1 MADIPIDA
9 SPSMPVLL
17 FAFGISLVTGIVF
30 GIAPAWMA
38 SQLDAWND
46 RSVRDFASWLTDVM
60 LNRSQRLALRKARP
74 DVKKGILKIPTR
86 VYLRDGFVFCDS
98 AETGGP
104 ASLRLD
110 QLAGILAGMGLLA
123 REAGIWALG
132 PRGDLLA

>member
-1 MADIPIDA
+1 MAYRCHAEQVSA
-9 SPSMPVLL
+9 SGTTQGP
-17 FAFGISLVTGIVF
+17 
-30 GIAPAWMA
+30 
-38 SQLDAWND
+38 LD
-46 RSVRDFASWLTDVM
+46 RE
-60 LNRSQRLALRKARP
+60 
-74 DVKKGILKIPTR
+74 KGIFKIPTR
-86 VYLRDGFVFCDS
+86 VYLRDEFVFCDS